1 MLGKRKLPTTLQFL
15 FLFSIVCYDYFL
27 LSCQVHQHNPIAIII
42 LMKSQRQ
49 LDQISKTNKY
59 RYPLTT
65 LWNVLHGID
74 PSDRYLLST

>member
-1 MLGKRKLPTTLQFL
+1 MLGKRKLPTIS

-27 LSCQVHQHNPIAIII
+27 LSCQVHRHNRIAIII

-65 LWNVLHGID
+65 L
-74 PSDRYLLST
+74 